1 MLIVKTVTVN
11 LSLAGRLDAVTG
23 ELLSKEL
30 NDIFMSKVD
39 RLILDFKDIVF
50 MNSAGLRIIVN
61 AQKIAHSKDAQMEL
75 IGVNDSI
82 YSIFQITGFANI
94 IAIKN

>member
-1 MLIVKTVTVN
+1 MLIIKTVTVN
-11 LSLAGRLDAVTG
+11 LALAGRLDAITG
-23 ELLSKEL
+23 ELLSDEL
-30 NDIFMSKVD
+30 NNIFSNKVD
-39 RLILDFKDIVF
+39 KLILDFKDIVF

-61 AQKIAHSKDAQMEL
+61 AQKIAHSKDTQMEL
-75 IGVNDSI
+75 VGVNDSI